1 MEHLAKEKIAAQQ
14 KILLLKRELSAQ
26 WDHIDFS
33 TLLPEPE
40 VGIRE
45 RGKYLQKF
53 FIKFLNINK
62 INCLEVLIEPSLS
75 NSGRGGA
82 RYSSS
87 SSLSSAAT
95 SSSPNTTIGNLIP
108 SSLPTTT
115 TISPVITRTSTNSP
129 RLHSSSPQCS
139 TTMPLALTSKHTSII
154 DTTSLK
160 LSTHPSG
167 GIQFTTM
174 PTSGTLTHTNNS
186 ICGNHAINL
195 TTNDL
200 MPSMPLNLQGLQII
214 STTKDLM
221 GKNGIRTELR
231 YYHLVLKIIY

>member
-1 MEHLAKEKIAAQQ
+1 M
-14 KILLLKRELSAQ
+14 
-26 WDHIDFS
+26 
-33 TLLPEPE
+33 
-40 VGIRE
+40 
-45 RGKYLQKF
+45 
-53 FIKFLNINK
+53 
-62 INCLEVLIEPSLS
+62 LEVLIEPSLS

-95 SSSPNTTIGNLIP
+95 SSSPTTANGNLIP

-129 RLHSSSPQCS
+129 RLHSSNLHCS
-139 TTMPLALTSKHTSII
+139 STMPLSLTSKHASMI

-186 ICGNHAINL
+186 ICGNHNNSVAINL

-200 MPSMPLNLQGLQII
+200 MPSMPLNLQGQGLQII

-231 YYHLVLKIIY
+231 YYHLLLKMVY